1 MRGLFAHRI
10 YTQSLNKSSL
20 HTAFFASGGVFNSI
34 FCVFS
39 LALMFF
45 LVACSPFPNEGVKNF
60 TLQQAPKARLTY
72 VAIGASDTFGYGTE
86 DPATQSWPFDLAHRL
101 GSDVHLVNLGIPGID
116 VHQALDLELPVALDA
131 HPDLVTVW
139 LAVNDLVDKVPLKSY
154 REDLDTLFTRLQTAA
169 PHARIVV
176 ANVPDL
182 TFVPRFRTTDQAA
195 LRKQVSDYN
204 SVITDLVQSH
214 HVILIDLYTQWQ
226 ALATHP
232 EYISAD
238 GFHPSALGYAQLA
251 EIFYQTLRT

>member
-1 MRGLFAHRI
+1 M
-10 YTQSLNKSSL
+10 
-20 HTAFFASGGVFNSI
+20 FNSI

>member
-1 MRGLFAHRI
+1 MHGLFAHRT
-10 YTQSLNKSSL
+10 YTRSLNKSSSRK
-20 HTAFFASGGVFNSI
+20 AFFASGDVFNI
-34 FCVFS
+34 LCCLFS
-39 LALMFF
+39 LALLLF
-45 LVACSPFPNEGVKNF
+45 LVACSPLPKEGVKNF

-86 DPATQSWPFDLAHRL
+86 DPATQSWPFDLSHKL
-101 GSDVHLVNLGIPGID
+101 GPDVHLVNLGIPGID
-116 VHQALDLELPVALDA
+116 AHQALDLELPVALDA

-154 REDLDTLFTRLQTAA
+154 RNDLDTLFTRLQSVA

-182 TFVPRFRTTDQAA
+182 SFVPRFHTTDQGT
-195 LRKQVSDYN
+195 LHKQINDYN
-204 SVITDLVQSH
+204 TVIADVVQSH
-214 HVILIDLYTQWQ
+214 HVVLVDLYTQWQ
-226 ALATHP
+226 ELATHP

-238 GFHPSALGYAQLA
+238 GFHPSAVGYAELA